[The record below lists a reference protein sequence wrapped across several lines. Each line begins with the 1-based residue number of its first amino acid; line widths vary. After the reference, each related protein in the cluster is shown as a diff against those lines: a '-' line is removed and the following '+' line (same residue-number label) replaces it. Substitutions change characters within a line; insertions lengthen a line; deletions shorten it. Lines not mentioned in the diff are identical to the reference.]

1 MCWTVRAAIGPS
13 VDLQG
18 STGSCSNPSDCVV
31 RHNKKT
37 VIARVRSHE
46 ELLGPEAVIFRV
58 GSVL

>member
-1 MCWTVRAAIGPS
+1 MARVWICRGGLEAVPT
-13 VDLQG
+13 LQIV
-18 STGSCSNPSDCVV
+18 SSDTI
-31 RHNKKT
+31 KKT